1 MADAGGV
8 ADQEAGEEGRN
19 PSGRPVDAIHA
30 LNIYTHTRDDICMIV
45 YG

>member
-19 PSGRPVDAIHA
+19 PSGRPVDIYIHTR
-30 LNIYTHTRDDICMIV
+30 THTRDDICMIV